1 MISKEFCEE
10 MLTVG
15 LNVPEMI
22 EHFMDREDMF
32 MKYLKKFFES
42 AGGVVGWNSPPP
54 TRRRTTRTCCSRRI
68 PSRDSPGI
76 SG

>member
-32 MKYLKKFFES
+32 IMYLKKFFES
-42 AGGVVGWNSPPP
+42 AG
-54 TRRRTTRTCCSRRI
+54 
-68 PSRDSPGI
+68 
-76 SG
+76 